1 MTLIVGLTGGIGC
14 GKSSVSQFFSELGMT
29 VIDPDVI
36 AHNLTQ
42 SDSPAIPTIRKCFGD
57 HFITSTGMLDR
68 NKMRELV
75 FNDDSARTTLEKILH
90 PLILEEVNLL
100 LKQTDS
106 PYVILV
112 IPLLFETKDYQQI
125 VDRILVV
132 DCDEQQQIARVM
144 ARSHL
149 SEQQVRA
156 IITTQTPRI
165 SRLQYANDIIV
176 NNQDINYLRMQI
188 LHLHHEYMLLAQNH
202 SNPSHECN

>member
-29 VIDPDVI
+29 VIDTDVI

-156 IITTQTPRI
+156 IIATQTPRI
-165 SRLQYANDIIV
+165 NRLQYANDIIV

-188 LHLHHEYMLLAQNH
+188 LHLHHEYMLLAQTH
-202 SNPSHECN
+202 CNPSHECN

>member
-29 VIDPDVI
+29 VIDTDVI

-42 SDSPAIPTIRKCFGD
+42 SDSPDIPTIRKCFGD

>member
-1 MTLIVGLTGGIGC
+1 MTLIIGLTGGIGC
-14 GKSSVSQFFSELGMT
+14 GKSSVSQFFGELGMT
-29 VIDPDVI
+29 VIDTDVI
-36 AHNLTQ
+36 AHSLTQ
-42 SDSPAIPTIRKCFGD
+42 SEGRGIPAIRECFGD

-75 FNDDSARTTLEKILH
+75 FNDDKARSILERILH
-90 PLILEEVNLL
+90 PLILAEVNLL

-112 IPLLFETKDYQQI
+112 VPLLFETEDYQQI

-132 DCDEQQQIARVM
+132 DCDEQQQLARVM

-156 IITTQTPRI
+156 IIATQTPRI
-165 SRLQYANDIIV
+165 NRLQHADDIIV
-176 NNQDINYLRMQI
+176 NNQDIDYLRMQV

-202 SNPSHECN
+202 SNPSHEYN